1 MRIAV
6 GTDIIEINRV
16 KKSIERQE
24 NKFLE
29 KVYTD
34 NEIKYCYSH
43 GNNMYQHFAARFAAK
58 EATFKAISKIKNES
72 TVDWKNFEVLNDKD
86 GRPILDIKKYKF
98 NDIDISLSHCKEYA
112 IATVIILY
120 DEKELD

>member
-58 EATFKAISKIKNES
+58 EAAFKAISKIKNES
-72 TVDWKNFEVLNDKD
+72 TVDWKNFEVLNDKE

>member
-1 MRIAV
+1 
-6 GTDIIEINRV
+6 
-16 KKSIERQE
+16 
-24 NKFLE
+24 
-29 KVYTD
+29 
-34 NEIKYCYSH
+34 
-43 GNNMYQHFAARFAAK
+43 MYQHFAARFAAK
-58 EATFKAISKIKNES
+58 EAAFKAISKIKNES

>member
-58 EATFKAISKIKNES
+58 EAAFKAISKIKNES

-98 NDIDISLSHCKEYA
+98 NDIDISLSHCREYA

>member
-58 EATFKAISKIKNES
+58 EAAFKAISKIKNES

>member
-6 GTDIIEINRV
+6 GTDIIEINRI
-16 KKSIERQE
+16 KKSIERQK

-58 EATFKAISKIKNES
+58 EAAFKAISKIKNES

-86 GRPILDIKKYKF
+86 GRPILDVKKYEF

-112 IATVIILY
+112 IAIVTILY

>member
-16 KKSIERQE
+16 KKSIERQK

-58 EATFKAISKIKNES
+58 EAAFKAISKIKNES

>member
-43 GNNMYQHFAARFAAK
+43 GNNMYQHFAVRFAAK
-58 EATFKAISKIKNES
+58 EAAFKAISKIKNES